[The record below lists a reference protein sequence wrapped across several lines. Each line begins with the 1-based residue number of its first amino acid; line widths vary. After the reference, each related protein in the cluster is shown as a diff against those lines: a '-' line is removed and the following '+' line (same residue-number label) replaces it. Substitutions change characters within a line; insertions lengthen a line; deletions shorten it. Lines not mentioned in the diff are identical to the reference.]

1 MSIYLDSRTSAYLES
16 RDISPSNTQAMAAE
30 LKNAMDTL
38 ELSLQ
43 TGEPVDPDLV
53 HFIMDYYN
61 DSNDSV
67 TGFPA
72 LKSFLYTPQST
83 LGNKSRVDYYLT
95 TLNRPLTDALA
106 PLLSNAL
113 FAPTTPVTI
122 RYTNLYI
129 GLNNAKTLN
138 LPPPA
143 EALAVLAQAGT
154 FDPDNNASTNNNT
167 TGTAAVKLF
176 AEYHIDL
183 ALSKKEPVN
192 AGVLDAYIAS
202 DPATARTYIGTK
214 LKAGNLDQKQL
225 MDAYLALN
233 PNNTTPAY
241 TMTELGL
248 DDDFLTLVNADEQPL
263 TGWAS
268 MAVKQLLSRPDKPV
282 DAALLAQL
290 KEVAPQAAAWVSW
303 QLLKAQIAI
312 PSPTLSAAALST
324 LGGYHQALMITLA
337 EEQLNGQ
344 LTRGNYLDDNAYQ
357 ALAAVDRASSQE
369 IYGRYSAAG
378 LVPPPPKPGEL
389 SAEDFAKMSV
399 GKLMQTVQFARADLM
414 ESEIKS
420 YVAKIH
426 AQNVALANFQK
437 LQVEVQELEKLI
449 PVGALPNAAMSS
461 LGVNDSAIGGRMNTL
476 LNDMTGFKLFPS
488 TSNGQYNPS
497 SVTVEQVRNALK
509 AIEDQKTSLSTTQQQ
524 DITNMNMANSNRNE
538 AMEWLSNM
546 LKKLQDTRAAIVRNM

>member
-1 MSIYLDSRTSAYLES
+1 MSIYLDSQSSAYLDA
-16 RDISPSNTQAMAAE
+16 RGIGASNAQAME
-30 LKNAMDTL
+30 SDLQNAMQTL
-38 ELSLQ
+38 SLSLQ
-43 TGEPVDPDLV
+43 TGEPVDPDMV
-53 HFIMDYYN
+53 HFIMDYHN
-61 DSNDSV
+61 DSNDST

-72 LKSFLYTPQST
+72 LTSFLYAPQPT

-106 PLLSNAL
+106 PLLSSAL
-113 FAPTTPVTI
+113 FAPTPAA
-122 RYTNLYI
+122 RYANLYI

-143 EALAVLAQAGT
+143 EALTVLAQAGP
-154 FDPDNNASTNNNT
+154 FDPDNNSSTTNNT

-183 ALSKKEPVN
+183 SISKKQPID
-192 AGVLDAYIAS
+192 AAVLDAYIAS
-202 DPATARTYIGTK
+202 DPATARTFIGTK

-233 PNNTTPAY
+233 PNNATPAY
-241 TMTELGL
+241 TVNELGL
-248 DDDFLTLVNADEQPL
+248 DTNFLTLVNATQQPL

-290 KEVAPQAAAWVSW
+290 KEVAPQAAAWVSY
-303 QLLKAQIAI
+303 QLLKAQIAV
-312 PSPTLSAAALST
+312 PSPTLSSAALST
-324 LGGYHQALMITLA
+324 LGAYHQALMITVA
-337 EEQLNGQ
+337 KEQLNGQ

-369 IYGRYSAAG
+369 IYGRYSDAG

-389 SAEDFAKMSV
+389 SAEDFAAMSV

-437 LQVEVQELEKLI
+437 LQVEVQDLEKLI
-449 PVGALPNAAMSS
+449 PVGALPSATMAS
-461 LGVNDSAIGGRMNTL
+461 LSVSDTAIGLRMNTL

-488 TSNGQYNPS
+488 TSNGQYNPG

-509 AIEDQKTSLSTTQQQ
+509 TIEDQKTSLSTTLQQ
-524 DITNMNMANSNRNE
+524 DVTSMNLANNNRNE

-546 LKKLQDTRAAIVRNM
+546 LKKLQDTRAAILRNM